1 MISKLKNNEF
11 SCYKSPPPLRVKK
24 KKKVLVSHKT
34 SSGVKNYKYFIG
46 YLHNDDK
53 VNSLHVML
61 PKTSARVKR
70 YDGQTKWMY
79 FCD

>member
-11 SCYKSPPPLRVKK
+11 SCHKSPTPLRVVDIV
-24 KKKVLVSHKT
+24 KVLVSHKT